1 MILISGVG
9 LLLLCLTNRIARVID
24 RARIVAADCH
34 VVGADELET
43 CYVKLGILSQRTRVS
58 FDGCPVVISTGGDGV
73 ILSVS
78 TFYSAWKLRK
88 YSSAVLPVVNWLNA
102 SRIPLT
108 LRVAGAVSVPLRPKS
123 GLLARLFAPSLA
135 NG

>member
-1 MILISGVG
+1 LAGQ
-9 LLLLCLTNRIARVID
+9 LT
-24 RARIVAADCH
+24 
-34 VVGADELET
+34 GT
-43 CYVKLGILSQRTRVS
+43 
-58 FDGCPVVISTGGDGV
+58 FDGCPAVIRADGDGV

-78 TFYSAWKLRK
+78 TFYSAWKLLK
-88 YSSAVLPVVNWLNA
+88 YSDAVVPVVNWLNA

-108 LRVAGAVSVPLRPKS
+108 LRVAGAVSVPLLPKS